1 MFEFN
6 RTLSPVCMQTKNSQ
20 SKMIRNIPL
29 VSYSIRTHNLIQLN
43 KGILLDDLVKGYD
56 GNPVITG
63 S

>member
-1 MFEFN
+1 
-6 RTLSPVCMQTKNSQ
+6 
-20 SKMIRNIPL
+20 MIRNIPL